1 VTESTDVLIRSGS
14 RCGLRFG
21 SNSSA
26 LTVFYAS
33 TMRPYETVESCGECE
48 EVAHLQLKGKTR

>member
-1 VTESTDVLIRSGS
+1 MTESTEVLFRSGS
-14 RCGLRFG
+14 SCGLRFG

-48 EVAHLQLKGKTR
+48 EESSPTAKRKD